1 MNVGVIELLA
11 LSLLF
16 LCKFSLGTLLVQ
28 FRQLK
33 LLLITLGLIFPM
45 VAQAGEMNLQVGKIK
60 INRDY
65 RGNTTVNTGEM
76 QLNSQPDIYRSQRNY
91 EPDIYRNRRNVD
103 SAIRSRNINKL
114 KRNCTESNNEVVSH
128 QTTKTRGSN
137 QQRTQTN
144 TVSVSCN

>member
-1 MNVGVIELLA
+1 
-11 LSLLF
+11 
-16 LCKFSLGTLLVQ
+16 VQ

-76 QLNSQPDIYRSQRNY
+76 QLDSEPDISRSQRNY
-91 EPDIYRNRRNVD
+91 EPDISRNLRTLD
-103 SAIRSRNINKL
+103 SRIRSRNINTL

-137 QQRTQTN
+137 QQRTQTS

>member
-1 MNVGVIELLA
+1 MNVGVIQLLA

-16 LCKFSLGTLLVQ
+16 PCKFSLGTLLVQ

-33 LLLITLGLIFPM
+33 LLLITLGLIFPI

-65 RGNTTVNTGEM
+65 RGNTTVNTGKTK
-76 QLNSQPDIYRSQRNY
+76 LNSRPDISRT
-91 EPDIYRNRRNVD
+91 RRTVD
-103 SAIRSRNINKL
+103 SVNRSRNINTL
-114 KRNCTESNNEVVSH
+114 RRNCTESNNEAVSQ
-128 QTTKTRGSN
+128 QTIKTRGSN

>member
-1 MNVGVIELLA
+1 MNVGVIQLLA

-28 FRQLK
+28 FGKLK
-33 LLLITLGLIFPM
+33 LLLVTLALLFPM
-45 VAQAGEMNLQVGKIK
+45 VAQAGEMNMQVGKIK

-65 RGNTTVNTGEM
+65 RGNTTVNTGKTK
-76 QLNSQPDIYRSQRNY
+76 LNSRPDISRT
-91 EPDIYRNRRNVD
+91 RRTVD
-103 SAIRSRNINKL
+103 SVNRSRNINTL

-128 QTTKTRGSN
+128 QTIKTRGSN
-137 QQRTQTN
+137 QQRTQTS

>member
-1 MNVGVIELLA
+1 M
-11 LSLLF
+11 
-16 LCKFSLGTLLVQ
+16 Q

-76 QLNSQPDIYRSQRNY
+76 QLNSEPDISRSQRNY
-91 EPDIYRNRRNVD
+91 EPDISRNLRNLD
-103 SAIRSRNINKL
+103 SAIRSRNINTL
-114 KRNCTESNNEVVSH
+114 KRNCTESNNEVVSY
-128 QTTKTRGSN
+128 QTTKIRGSN
-137 QQRTQTN
+137 QQRTQTS

>member
-1 MNVGVIELLA
+1 M
-11 LSLLF
+11 
-16 LCKFSLGTLLVQ
+16 Q

-76 QLNSQPDIYRSQRNY
+76 QLDSEPDIYRSQRNY
-91 EPDIYRNRRNVD
+91 EPDIYRSRRNLD
-103 SAIRSRNINKL
+103 SAIRSRNINTL

-128 QTTKTRGSN
+128 QTTKIRGSN
-137 QQRTQTN
+137 QQRTQTS

>member
-1 MNVGVIELLA
+1 MNVGVIQLLA

-28 FRQLK
+28 FGKLK
-33 LLLITLGLIFPM
+33 LLLVTLALLFPM
-45 VAQAGEMNLQVGKIK
+45 VAQAGEMNMQVGKIK

-65 RGNTTVNTGEM
+65 RGNTTVNTGKTK
-76 QLNSQPDIYRSQRNY
+76 LNSRPNISRT
-91 EPDIYRNRRNVD
+91 RRNVD
-103 SAIRSRNINKL
+103 SVNRSRNINTL
-114 KRNCTESNNEVVSH
+114 RRNCTESNNEAVSQ
-128 QTTKTRGSN
+128 QTIKTRGSN

>member
-1 MNVGVIELLA
+1 M
-11 LSLLF
+11 
-16 LCKFSLGTLLVQ
+16 Q

-76 QLNSQPDIYRSQRNY
+76 QLNSEPDISRSQRNY
-91 EPDIYRNRRNVD
+91 KPDISRSRKNLD
-103 SAIRSRNINKL
+103 SRIRSRNINTL

-128 QTTKTRGSN
+128 QTIKTRGSN
-137 QQRTQTN
+137 QQRTQTS

>member
-1 MNVGVIELLA
+1 M
-11 LSLLF
+11 
-16 LCKFSLGTLLVQ
+16 Q

-76 QLNSQPDIYRSQRNY
+76 QLDSEPDISRRQRNY
-91 EPDIYRNRRNVD
+91 EPDIYRSRRNLD
-103 SAIRSRNINKL
+103 SAIRSRNINTL

-128 QTTKTRGSN
+128 QTTKIRGSN
-137 QQRTQTN
+137 QQRTQTS

>member
-1 MNVGVIELLA
+1 
-11 LSLLF
+11 
-16 LCKFSLGTLLVQ
+16 VQ

-76 QLNSQPDIYRSQRNY
+76 QLNSEPDIYRSQRNY
-91 EPDIYRNRRNVD
+91 EPDISRNRRNVD

>member
-1 MNVGVIELLA
+1 
-11 LSLLF
+11 
-16 LCKFSLGTLLVQ
+16 
-28 FRQLK
+28 
-33 LLLITLGLIFPM
+33 M

-76 QLNSQPDIYRSQRNY
+76 QLNSEPDISRSQRNY
-91 EPDIYRNRRNVD
+91 EPDISRNLRNLD
-103 SAIRSRNINKL
+103 SRIRSRNINTL

-128 QTTKTRGSN
+128 QTIKTRGSN
-137 QQRTQTN
+137 QQRTQTS

>member
-1 MNVGVIELLA
+1 M
-11 LSLLF
+11 
-16 LCKFSLGTLLVQ
+16 Q

-76 QLNSQPDIYRSQRNY
+76 QLDSEPDISRSQRNY
-91 EPDIYRNRRNVD
+91 EPDISRNLRNLD
-103 SAIRSRNINKL
+103 SAIRSRNINTL
-114 KRNCTESNNEVVSH
+114 KRNCTESNNEVVSQ
-128 QTTKTRGSN
+128 QTTKIRGSN
-137 QQRTQTN
+137 QQRTQTS

>member
-1 MNVGVIELLA
+1 M
-11 LSLLF
+11 
-16 LCKFSLGTLLVQ
+16 Q

-76 QLNSQPDIYRSQRNY
+76 QLNSEPDISRSQRNY
-91 EPDIYRNRRNVD
+91 EPDIYRSRRNLD
-103 SAIRSRNINKL
+103 SAIRSRNINTL

-128 QTTKTRGSN
+128 QTIKTRGSN
-137 QQRTQTN
+137 QQRTQTS

>member
-1 MNVGVIELLA
+1 M
-11 LSLLF
+11 
-16 LCKFSLGTLLVQ
+16 Q

-65 RGNTTVNTGEM
+65 RGNTTVNTEEM
-76 QLNSQPDIYRSQRNY
+76 QLNSEPDIYRSQRNY
-91 EPDIYRNRRNVD
+91 EPDISRNRRNYEPDISRNQRNVD

>member
-1 MNVGVIELLA
+1 LNVGVIQLLA

-28 FRQLK
+28 FGKLK
-33 LLLITLGLIFPM
+33 LLLVTLALLFPM
-45 VAQAGEMNLQVGKIK
+45 VAGEMNMQVGKIK

-65 RGNTTVNTGEM
+65 RGNTTVNTGKTK
-76 QLNSQPDIYRSQRNY
+76 LNSRPDISRT
-91 EPDIYRNRRNVD
+91 RRTVD
-103 SAIRSRNINKL
+103 SVNRSRNINTL
-114 KRNCTESNNEVVSH
+114 RRNCTESNNEAVSQ
-128 QTTKTRGSN
+128 QTIKTRGSN

>member
-1 MNVGVIELLA
+1 M
-11 LSLLF
+11 
-16 LCKFSLGTLLVQ
+16 Q

-76 QLNSQPDIYRSQRNY
+76 QLNSEPDISRSQRNY
-91 EPDIYRNRRNVD
+91 EPDISRNLRNLD
-103 SAIRSRNINKL
+103 SAIRSRNINTL

-128 QTTKTRGSN
+128 QTIKTRGSN
-137 QQRTQTN
+137 QQRTQTS

>member
-1 MNVGVIELLA
+1 MPLWV
-11 LSLLF
+11 LSLF
-16 LCKFSLGTLLVQ
+16 FPCKFSLGTSIVQ

-33 LLLITLGLIFPM
+33 LLLITLGLIFPI

-76 QLNSQPDIYRSQRNY
+76 QLDSEPDISRSQRNY
-91 EPDIYRNRRNVD
+91 EPDIYRSRRNLD
-103 SAIRSRNINKL
+103 SAIRSRNINTL

-137 QQRTQTN
+137 QRRTQTN

>member
-1 MNVGVIELLA
+1 MLIGRFHVGVIQLLA

-16 LCKFSLGTLLVQ
+16 HCKFSLGKSIVQ

-33 LLLITLGLIFPM
+33 LLLITLGFIFPM

-76 QLNSQPDIYRSQRNY
+76 QLNSEPDISRIRENY
-91 EPDIYRNRRNVD
+91 EPDKIGRAHV
-103 SAIRSRNINKL
+103 
-114 KRNCTESNNEVVSH
+114 
-128 QTTKTRGSN
+128 
-137 QQRTQTN
+137 
-144 TVSVSCN
+144 

>member
-1 MNVGVIELLA
+1 M
-11 LSLLF
+11 
-16 LCKFSLGTLLVQ
+16 Q

-76 QLNSQPDIYRSQRNY
+76 QLDSEPDISRSQRNY
-91 EPDIYRNRRNVD
+91 EPDISRNLRNLD
-103 SAIRSRNINKL
+103 SAIRSRNINTL
-114 KRNCTESNNEVVSH
+114 KRNCTESNNEVVSY
-128 QTTKTRGSN
+128 QTTKIRGSN
-137 QQRTQTN
+137 QQRTQTS